1 MDAPEEDADIK
12 LQKISSDLIADFDR
26 SLQSFLRRPDGT
38 VRGQVRSHEAA
49 RLATSLLDPF
59 QELPQL
65 LDPHLSRWVPALGNA
80 LVDYLAAPRRSRTRS
95 IRAGLLMPL
104 PAAICKLLYTLCK
117 IRGEKVVVRFL
128 SVETRH
134 LERLLSALEDSERSA
149 ANAAAAASAAPS
161 DDAAASQQDESA
173 ACIWTWE
180 ERYVV
185 LLWLSHLFL
194 APFDLATISS
204 VDLAEDDLPDI
215 PGLQWPPNIPG
226 ITLRILPLA
235 LEYLGSPGKERDAA
249 RALLVR
255 IAMRRDMQELGI
267 LNALVQWSLDA
278 LRPRGKGAGDD
289 NGVYDA
295 ATGTHSSPYHYIGV
309 LSFLAGMLA
318 SSSNTSDMDRY
329 LTAVFYAAYNISSGR
344 DAAPTSKLIASSA
357 LARKTMIKVMRS
369 VAVLVLRKPLEE
381 SGGGPRRAETILVE
395 TAVGHLLDLLSD
407 NDTPVR
413 LAASKAL
420 SVIALKLQPDLAAQV
435 VDAVL
440 EALDRNVHWV
450 KPATSAS
457 PGLAVSPDTSAL
469 RTRDL
474 SSVDP
479 LEWHGLMLS
488 LSHLLYRRS
497 PPAASLASIVRALI
511 VGLSFER
518 RGPSGTSI
526 GTNVRDASCFGIWAL
541 ARRYTTPEL
550 LAVNTGIFD
559 AVPSGGSGS
568 NSSPSAATST
578 PTSVLQILATE
589 LTVAASLDP
598 SGNIRRGASAALQE
612 LVGRHPDTVEQGI
625 WLVQAVDYHA
635 VALRSR
641 AASQVAVQAA
651 HLSGARYGEAVLN
664 ALLGWRGIGDGDAAA
679 RRVAGSTF
687 SAVVHE
693 LATAITPEATST
705 AAPSAP
711 TTAADHDFGS
721 GDGRLSRLTSA
732 FETLFQSLRGLE
744 TRQVEERHGL
754 LLCLAAVLDAV
765 PELAGPISGRA
776 SPSGEPAA
784 ALTPITPDHLMHLV
798 NTMVMP
804 GLTRVLESCL
814 ATPFRHPELIAEAG
828 SILITS
834 SFPILQA
841 ATLGHCLESKL
852 LPGAHIVSSTSNQ
865 ASLPSLLTALD
876 QAGANSRCGQAFG
889 ELLAVSQRAVD
900 GWLAR
905 TEGEVVAAA
914 SAASL
919 VLLVFCENENENE
932 NENSGAVKSR
942 RQLVGQWA
950 RLLRQNP
957 TTTRSGVGTGY
968 FFAVAM
974 AYPVVSHLETVAAA
988 AASLEDGG
996 TDGRALRRQLIC
1008 KPILD
1013 RWSSDRKTD
1022 TRVAILKSLTGS
1034 DVLRENM
1041 ADLLGLVTEGL
1052 DDYTTTAR
1060 GDVGS
1065 HVRLQAIKATR
1076 ALWDTMLTAPG
1087 AADRSDYDAVDTAVS
1102 ALFLRILRLAAE
1114 KLDKVRAE
1122 AQMTLALTLNT
1133 RVASDL
1139 RKSTYSSRKYY
1150 RFLLNL
1156 LTAADDHMLPIV
1168 SGTARRDPGRWME
1181 ELMAGYVTSA
1191 DAGHEELVIAGR
1203 AALSAYCALSRANL
1217 DRACGA
1223 LVRNLKRYSSA
1234 SSSSPPHPAPT
1245 SARPGQGQQQQ
1256 QQHDRIV
1263 VPTLSIVAFLFNAGL
1278 FQRCS
1283 VVDYKALCLSVQR
1296 CGYKTGNVRKLEA
1309 CVRVYGAI
1317 AGMQQQQQQQQQQL
1331 GRQCRPGEPEPELGE
1346 SEAEEDGEDQGRGRQ
1361 DQELALPRPEQKK
1374 EEGVKEARRR
1384 LGALMLH
1391 PWPRVRTVVVDE
1403 LWVLLSAESAGP
1415 AEKLKGVDWGTADK
1429 AEIGMLV
1436 GQLGLA

>member
-12 LQKISSDLIADFDR
+12 LQKVSSDLIADFDR
-26 SLQSFLRRPDGT
+26 SLQSFLHRPDGT

-49 RLATSLLDPF
+49 RLATTLLEPF

-65 LDPHLSRWVPALGNA
+65 LDPHLSRWVPALGDA
-80 LVDYLAAPRRSRTRS
+80 LVDYLAAPRRSRIRS
-95 IRAGLLMPL
+95 VRAGLLMPL

-149 ANAAAAASAAPS
+149 ADAAAASAVLS
-161 DDAAASQQDESA
+161 DDTAASQQGEPA

-235 LEYLGSPGKERDAA
+235 LKYLGSPGKERDAA

-278 LRPRGKGAGDD
+278 LRPRGKGAGGAGDGGGGGG
-289 NGVYDA
+289 GVHDVA
-295 ATGTHSSPYHYIGV
+295 VGAHSSPYHYIGV
-309 LSFLAGMLA
+309 LSFLAGMLS

-329 LTAVFYAAYNISSGR
+329 LTAIFYAAYNVSSGR
-344 DAAPTSKLIASSA
+344 DAAPTSRLIASSA

-369 VAVLVLRKPLEE
+369 VTVLVLRKPLEE
-381 SGGGPRRAETILVE
+381 SGGGGPRKAETVLVE
-395 TAVGHLLDLLSD
+395 TVVGHLLDLLSD

-420 SVIALKLQPDLAAQV
+420 SVIVLKLQPYLAAQV

-440 EALDRNVHWV
+440 EALDHNAHWA
-450 KPATSAS
+450 KPAGRAS
-457 PGLAVSPDTSAL
+457 PNTPAL
-469 RTRDL
+469 RKRDL

-497 PPAASLASIVRALI
+497 PPAASLASIIRALVI
-511 VGLSFER
+511 GLSFER

-559 AVPSGGSGS
+559 AES
-568 NSSPSAATST
+568 NMGNSPLGATCT

-625 WLVQAVDYHA
+625 WLVQTVDYHT

-641 AASQVAVQAA
+641 AASQVAVQASR
-651 HLSGARYGEAVLN
+651 LSGIRYGGAVLS
-664 ALLGWRGIGDGDAAA
+664 ALLGWRGVGDGDAAA
-679 RRVAGSTF
+679 RRMAGSTF
-687 SAVVHE
+687 GAVVHE
-693 LATAITPEATST
+693 LAAATTAEPTST
-705 AAPSAP
+705 ASPDAP
-711 TTAADHDFGS
+711 TTAPDYDLGS
-721 GDGRLSRLTSA
+721 GDNRLSRLASA
-732 FETLFQSLRGLE
+732 FGLLFQTLGGLQ

-754 LLCLAAVLDAV
+754 LLCLAGILDAV
-765 PELAGPISGRA
+765 PELAGPIGGRA
-776 SPSGEPAA
+776 SPSGEPAV
-784 ALTPITPDHLMHLV
+784 ALTPIAPDHLMHLV
-798 NTMVMP
+798 NTTVLP
-804 GLTRVLESCL
+804 GLTHALENCL

-834 SFPILQA
+834 SFPILQIVA
-841 ATLGHCLESKL
+841 LGHSLESKL
-852 LPGAHIVSSTSNQ
+852 LPGAHVVSSTSNQ
-865 ASLPSLLTALD
+865 TSLPSLLTALD
-876 QAGANSRCGQAFG
+876 QARSKSRRGQAID
-889 ELLAVSQRAVD
+889 ELLAVFQRAVD
-900 GWLAR
+900 DWLAR
-905 TEGEVVAAA
+905 TEGEVIAAA

-919 VLLVFCENENENE
+919 VLLVFCENEN
-932 NENSGAVKSR
+932 SGTVKSR

-957 TTTRSGVGTGY
+957 TTTRPGVGTGY

-974 AYPVVSHLETVAAA
+974 AYPVISHLETAA
-988 AASLEDGG
+988 AASSPPEDGG
-996 TDGRALRRQLIC
+996 IGGHCLRRQLIC

-1022 TRVAILKSLTGS
+1022 TRVAILKSLTES

-1041 ADLLGLVTEGL
+1041 TDLLALVTEGL

-1076 ALWDTMLTAPG
+1076 ALWDKMFATPG
-1087 AADRSDYDAVDTAVS
+1087 AGGGFDDDAVDTAVS

-1114 KLDKVRAE
+1114 KLDKVRCE
-1122 AQMTLALTLNT
+1122 AQMTLALTLKP
-1133 RVASDL
+1133 RIAGDL
-1139 RKSTYSSRKYY
+1139 GRSTYSSRKYY

-1156 LTAADDHMLPIV
+1156 LTAADKHMLPAV
-1168 SGTARRDPGRWME
+1168 SKAARRDPGRWME

-1203 AALSAYCALSRANL
+1203 AALSAYCARSRANL

-1234 SSSSPPHPAPT
+1234 SSSPPPQSTPAP
-1245 SARPGQGQQQQ
+1245 ARPEQGSQQRN
-1256 QQHDRIV
+1256 DRIV
-1263 VPTLSIVAFLFNAGL
+1263 VPTLSIVAFLFHVGL

-1283 VVDYKALCLSVQR
+1283 DVDYKALCLSVQR

-1317 AGMQQQQQQQQQQL
+1317 AGMGQPQQPR
-1331 GRQCRPGEPEPELGE
+1331 GPEPEPEPDLDE
-1346 SEAEEDGEDQGRGRQ
+1346 SEAEENGGGEQQERARQ
-1361 DQELALPRPEQKK
+1361 DQELASPRPEQKK
-1374 EEGVKEARRR
+1374 DEGVREARRR

-1391 PWPRVRTVVVDE
+1391 PWPRVRTVAVDE
-1403 LWVLLSAESAGP
+1403 LWVLLSAEPAGP
-1415 AEKLKGVDWGTADK
+1415 ADKLKGVDWGTADK
-1429 AEIGMLV
+1429 AEIRTLV
-1436 GQLGLA
+1436 GQLGLD